1 MKLEGDNIIDVDFEV
16 IGDNELIEIKDLQNK
31 FIKSYIENKDKTP
44 IKEWLNEELKLN
56 LPDLSVDEIKSI
68 SDDIISTI
76 ELNEENIELY
86 LEETDVKFTEGICS
100 APMMSSIP
108 YELILLKLDENA
120 DVDAVKSAIKENAN
134 LKKWVCVEAEEVI
147 VESIDNTVLFLMA
160 NEDVATPI
168 KDAFMSLAEVK

>member
-1 MKLEGDNIIDVDFEV
+1 MKKIVSILVSALLVFSLVGCSSSKIERDPVLSEDLTKVLEKIYETA
-16 IGDNELIEIKDLQNK
+16 DL
-31 FIKSYIENKDKTP
+31 DK
-44 IKEWLNEELKLN
+44 EFQESLKYYQT
-56 LPDLSVDEIKSI
+56 V
-68 SDDIISTI
+68 

-86 LEETDVKFTEGICS
+86 LEETDVKFIEGICS

-134 LKKWVCVEAEEVI
+134 SKKWVCVEAEEVI

-160 NEDVATPI
+160 NEEVATPI

>member
-1 MKLEGDNIIDVDFEV
+1 MKKIVSILVSALLVFSLVGCSSSKIERDPVLSEDLTKVLEKIYETA
-16 IGDNELIEIKDLQNK
+16 DL
-31 FIKSYIENKDKTP
+31 DK
-44 IKEWLNEELKLN
+44 EFQEALKYYQT
-56 LPDLSVDEIKSI
+56 V
-68 SDDIISTI
+68 

-86 LEETDVKFTEGICS
+86 LEETDVKFIEGICS

-134 LKKWVCVEAEEVI
+134 PKKWVCVEAEEVI